1 MEPFFA
7 LVQSWASAT
16 FPTVSQKK
24 TLAARKAALPS
35 HEWYFAG
42 KESKVETKPTSVCV
56 HIRWM
61 IRRDMP
67 SVLGIENAC
76 FEFAWNEDDFI
87 RCLRQRNCIGMVAEE
102 DDKVVGFMIY
112 ELHKNRLHILN
123 FAVHP
128 DHRRSGVGNAM
139 INKLLG
145 KLSHERRNRIMLE
158 VRETNLEAQLFFKSI
173 GFRAISVLRDF
184 YDDTVEDAYLM
195 QYRYQPS
202 AEELAH
208 PHNRISKLAG

>member
-1 MEPFFA
+1 MESN
-7 LVQSWASAT
+7 LT
-16 FPTVSQKK
+16 K
-24 TLAARKAALPS
+24 T
-35 HEWYFAG
+35 
-42 KESKVETKPTSVCV
+42 CV

-67 SVLGIENAC
+67 AVLGIENKS
-76 FEFAWNEDDFI
+76 FEFSWNEEDFI

-102 DDKVVGFMIY
+102 NDQVVGFMIY

-123 FAVHP
+123 FAVA
-128 DHRRSGVGNAM
+128 DESRRSGVGLAM
-139 INKLLG
+139 VSKLLG

-173 GFRAISVLRDF
+173 GFKAVSVLRDF
-184 YDDTVEDAYLM
+184 YEDSVEDAYLM
-195 QYRYQPS
+195 QYRYQAS
-202 AEELAH
+202 AEELAQ